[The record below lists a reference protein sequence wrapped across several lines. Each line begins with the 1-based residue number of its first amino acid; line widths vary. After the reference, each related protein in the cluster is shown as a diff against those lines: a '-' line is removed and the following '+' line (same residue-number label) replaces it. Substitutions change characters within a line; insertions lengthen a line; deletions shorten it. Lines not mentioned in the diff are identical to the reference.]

1 MKVKYHKGI
10 DSLEVLFESGVPSIG
25 VESFHHAV
33 TIFQNKK
40 TKKIN
45 GYLIE
50 GFSKNITLM
59 MGELELNLAQKIA
72 ILMCYERAKKDLS
85 QEEAAKLLHI
95 SMSTYRRVENGE
107 NFSLD
112 VFENIVSRW
121 PKFLTTPLIRV
132 HEIFG

>member
-1 MKVKYHKGI
+1 M
-10 DSLEVLFESGVPSIG
+10 E
-25 VESFHHAV
+25 
-33 TIFQNKK
+33 
-40 TKKIN
+40 
-45 GYLIE
+45 
-50 GFSKNITLM
+50 
-59 MGELELNLAQKIA
+59 ELELTLAQKIA

-112 VFENIVSRW
+112 VLENIVSLW
-121 PKFLTTPLIRV
+121 PKFLTAPLIRV